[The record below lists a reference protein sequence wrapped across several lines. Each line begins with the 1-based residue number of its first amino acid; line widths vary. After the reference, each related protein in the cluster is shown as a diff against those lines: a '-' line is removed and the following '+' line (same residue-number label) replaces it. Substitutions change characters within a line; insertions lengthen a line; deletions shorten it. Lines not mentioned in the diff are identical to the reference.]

1 MRENTRNYSR
11 KVKSWTI
18 NKEKGMFK
26 KEDIKVGMIVEIREY
41 SKVFKEYLKRLYMLL
56 PDYKGDLV
64 FTSELSHYHYK
75 FLTEDLRFVG
85 EDARITKVYNCP
97 IEGKCMNELDITNRS
112 ILYQEEPTPSHWFL
126 SKYEYF
132 ILLWSGDEEKD
143 TKARGVLD
151 FSKIHEWK
159 TVGRIVLPGGE
170 GCVMKRDTWLPN
182 MKACSTYTVQDVL
195 DDYGKMLAECRTDST
210 TQELKREG
218 E

>member
-1 MRENTRNYSR
+1 MRENTRNSSR
-11 KVKSWTI
+11 KVKGWTI

-64 FTSELSHYHYK
+64 FTSELSHYSYK

-85 EDARITKVYNCP
+85 GDARVTKVYNCP
-97 IEGKCMNELDITNRS
+97 IEGKGMNELNITNRS

-143 TKARGVLD
+143 
-151 FSKIHEWK
+151 S
-159 TVGRIVLPGGE
+159 E
-170 GCVMKRDTWLPN
+170 GKGCT
-182 MKACSTYTVQDVL
+182 
-195 DDYGKMLAECRTDST
+195 
-210 TQELKREG
+210 
-218 E
+218 

>member
-1 MRENTRNYSR
+1 MRENTRNSSR

-64 FTSELSHYHYK
+64 FTSELSHYPYK

-112 ILYQEEPTPSHWFL
+112 ILYQEAHFL
-126 SKYEYF
+126 
-132 ILLWSGDEEKD
+132 
-143 TKARGVLD
+143 
-151 FSKIHEWK
+151 HH
-159 TVGRIVLPGGE
+159 
-170 GCVMKRDTWLPN
+170 
-182 MKACSTYTVQDVL
+182 
-195 DDYGKMLAECRTDST
+195 
-210 TQELKREG
+210 
-218 E
+218 